1 MNMKKLVFSNFPLGK
16 KTIVFLIIF
25 LLCMGLVTAA
35 SLSRSMPSRVSPG
48 EEVTVTFSISGMD
61 VGKEA
66 GISEVVPE
74 EIKVKEQKVT
84 GADGIPDY
92 QVDDKT
98 NHKWAFKAASSSC
111 SVEYKFDAPS
121 EVGQY
126 DFDAVY
132 ALPPANID
140 NIKSTLTVR
149 VITCGDGYCEGDE
162 NSDNCEADCPK
173 PAVEEKVEEKPSVV
187 GWVIVAIIIV
197 IGLVVYFRLVK
208 KKEPESPA

>member
-1 MNMKKLVFSNFPLGK
+1 MV
-16 KTIVFLIIF
+16 I
-25 LLCMGLVTAA
+25 AA
-35 SLSRSMPSRVSPG
+35 SLTRDMPNRVSPG
-48 EEVTVTFSISGMD
+48 EEVTVTFSISGME

-66 GISEVVPE
+66 GVSEIVPG
-74 EIKVKEQKVT
+74 EITVKEQEVE
-84 GADGIPDY
+84 GAEGTPNY
-92 QVDDKT
+92 QVVDK

-111 SVEYKFDAPS
+111 SVEYKFNAPS

-126 DFDAVY
+126 NFDAVY

-173 PAVEEKVEEKPSVV
+173 PAEKVEEKPSVV
-187 GWVIVAIIIV
+187 GWVIVAVIVVVGLII
-197 IGLVVYFRLVK
+197 YFAVVK
-208 KKEPESPA
+208 KKKPAE